1 MCVIACHVGMHGIA
15 CPGDIMCGD
24 GDVAI
29 GRRAGGD
36 TDEEAEE
43 GLEQF
48 VVIILF
54 DVTSIVESF

>member
-1 MCVIACHVGMHGIA
+1 MGLGDRHEFAWTEYAVLVG
-15 CPGDIMCGD
+15 GD

>member
-1 MCVIACHVGMHGIA
+1 MLVG
-15 CPGDIMCGD
+15 GD

>member
-1 MCVIACHVGMHGIA
+1 MLVG
-15 CPGDIMCGD
+15 GD
-24 GDVAI
+24 GDVVI

-36 TDEEAEE
+36 TDEEVEE

-54 DVTSIVESF
+54 DVTTTVESF